1 MLQGGFV
8 GYLLL
13 IGKVVFSLDYVFS
26 FVNINR
32 RRRLHFFYKAMKG
45 PFLVGRF
52 SISAVVASTS

>member
-1 MLQGGFV
+1 MGGLFVAGGIFV

-32 RRRLHFFYKAMKG
+32 RRRLHF
-45 PFLVGRF
+45 
-52 SISAVVASTS
+52 SIKL